1 MSSKQRRH
9 RGFTLLEVLVA
20 MAVLA
25 IGLGAIVKAAGQ
37 AASNQA
43 YLRDRTLATWVAA
56 NKINETLLARG
67 WPAPGIERGTSEMA
81 GRVWLWEVR
90 VGETTDADMRRL
102 DVSVRGAGNPAEP
115 LASVAAFK
123 GRI

>member
-1 MSSKQRRH
+1 MNPNLRRQRA
-9 RGFTLLEVLVA
+9 FTLLEVLVA

-25 IGLGAIVKAAGQ
+25 IGLGAVVKAAGQ
-37 AASNQA
+37 AAGNQA

-56 NKINETLLARG
+56 NKINETLLTQD
-67 WPAPGIERGTSEMA
+67 WPPLGIERGAAEMA
-81 GRVWLWEVR
+81 GRTWLWEVR
-90 VGETTDADMRRL
+90 VGETMDKDMRRL

-115 LASVAAFK
+115 LADVAAFK

>member
-1 MSSKQRRH
+1 MSAKHRRQ

-25 IGLGAIVKAAGQ
+25 VGLGAIVKAAGQ
-37 AASNQA
+37 AAANLG

-56 NKINETLLARG
+56 NKVNETLLTQD
-67 WPAPGIERGTSEMA
+67 WPTPGIERGTFEMA
-81 GRVWLWEVR
+81 GREWLWEVR
-90 VGETTDADMRRL
+90 VGETVDADMRRL
-102 DVSVRGAGNPAEP
+102 DVSVRGAGDSGEP
-115 LASVAAFK
+115 LATLAAFK

>member
-1 MSSKQRRH
+1 MNANQRRQ

-37 AASNQA
+37 AAGNLA

-56 NKINETLLARG
+56 NKINETLLTQD
-67 WPAPGIERGTSEMA
+67 WPTLGIERGTFEMA
-81 GRVWLWEVR
+81 GRAWLWEIR
-90 VGETTDADMRRL
+90 VGETPDADMRRL
-102 DVSVRGAGNPAEP
+102 DVSVRGAGDPAEP
-115 LASVAAFK
+115 LATVAAFK